1 MTDISEILKKQPI
14 LLIDGDCILCNN
26 SVNYLLAREKESGP
40 KLNFVP
46 LKSET
51 GKTILDYFEISND
64 SDTMILVKNY
74 SVHNKSCAALRLT
87 LYMKGLWPLL
97 VVFVIIPPPL
107 RNLVYDYIAKRRYKT
122 HGKTTNCAMIDPK
135 YRSRFLEI

>member
-1 MTDISEILKKQPI
+1 MTDINEILKKQPI

-26 SVNYLLAREKESGP
+26 SVNYLLAREKEGGP
-40 KLNFVP
+40 KLSFVP

-51 GKTILDYFEISND
+51 GKVILDYFEIPNV

-74 SVHNKSCAALRLT
+74 SVHIKSCAALRLT

-97 VVFVIIPPPL
+97 VAFVIIPPPL
-107 RNLVYDYIAKRRYKT
+107 RNLVYDFIAKRRYKKF
-122 HGKTTNCAMIDPK
+122 GKTTNCAMIDPK
-135 YRSRFLEI
+135 FRSRFLEI

>member
-1 MTDISEILKKQPI
+1 MTDINEILKKQPI

-26 SVNYLLAREKESGP
+26 SVNYLLAREKEGGP
-40 KLNFVP
+40 KLSFVP

-51 GKTILDYFEISND
+51 GKVILDYFEIPNV

-74 SVHNKSCAALRLT
+74 SVHIKSCAALRLT

-97 VVFVIIPPPL
+97 VAFVIIPPPL
-107 RNLVYDYIAKRRYKT
+107 RNLVYDFIAKRRYKKF
-122 HGKTTNCAMIDPK
+122 GKTTNCAMIDPK
-135 YRSRFLEI
+135 FRSRFLEG